1 MRKVYI
7 KYDPYEM
14 ETEIKVD
21 GREIQK
27 NKHCDANLKRFL
39 DSGVH
44 MPIQSWIDPVE
55 RDGWTG
61 LLETICMMGDR
72 EITVEFAGRKIDYES
87 IQESLDA
94 QNENRGLGAII
105 TYCDLQDEIIPDSQM
120 KKNITEVIDLML
132 TDEFEKIV
140 HDSKSSALIEK
151 YSRLKATYDEIEEE
165 EFRIVFTG
173 TYSSGKSSTINALIG
188 KNILPTASGTCTAKI
203 CKIIHTEKKKLKCF
217 ARVQYDYQG
226 KKKEFIC
233 KDELEVQERIKG
245 AEDAV
250 DTIRVLTDLSGLYPG
265 SIENDFNLVIVD
277 TPGTDS
283 ATGND
288 TKKTEEESRRLH
300 KKSHLDIT
308 KEVLKSKQKEMIVLI
323 ADDKLEDDNIVEL
336 LDIIE
341 ESAEKDE
348 GAFNDRFLFVMNMCD
363 SLTYSNDGET
373 LQNYVKNYIANIKKV
388 PNSQRMRNIVN
399 PRVFP
404 ISSGPALAVVNGYTT
419 KPGLSEGR
427 TKKAELYGY
436 YDEFCKKVYYYDHS
450 SLSNGFETYIDEIKT
465 QYANYHNYCLE
476 EQSSVSEAV
485 KRNYIKRLS
494 ENIDISERIMIH
506 SGIPALS
513 SAIQDY
519 IRSYAYPI
527 KVRQLLNC
535 FTDIID
541 ELNSLNR
548 VELEA
553 LEQAKKDYSGAV
565 SEREK
570 TEAEKLEAEK
580 RRVLLENIR
589 ESMNIVKGKIDG
601 ITETIFEIN
610 NIQSSFYVIK
620 NSIAAK
626 VNGRKE
632 VLKAEGDEIIQDIS
646 SKIDTLLGQIRDTV
660 TLVKKKKR
668 RATVDL
674 YEEFV
679 SYLLELDQAGLMD
692 IGNFSLKDTVEYRA
706 LIDKDKFTAPV
717 SETRDE
723 ANPNKEHIEFG
734 YGIGNFF
741 DSIGRAWRTRKEP
754 KTVKNTYI
762 DIAKYITDNI
772 EPIEADIDSYVKK
785 LRSDYQSD
793 IKALKK
799 DTKERVDKVVFMI
812 KEKNADIS
820 KMRKEASK
828 IAMDEKGYAAEVKK
842 LESIRMYLDKLIAKI
857 SYTQI

>member
-1 MRKVYI
+1 MKKIYI
-7 KYDPYEM
+7 EYDPYEM
-14 ETEIKVD
+14 KTVIKVD
-21 GREIQK
+21 GRKIQN
-27 NKHCDANLKRFL
+27 NKHCDTNLKRFL
-39 DSGVH
+39 DPGVP
-44 MPIQSWIDPVE
+44 MPIQSWIDPIE
-55 RDGWTG
+55 RDGWNG

-72 EITVEFAGRKIDYES
+72 EITVEFAGRRIDYES
-87 IQESLDA
+87 IQKSLDA
-94 QNENRGLGAII
+94 QNENRGLGAKI
-105 TYCDLQDEIIPDSQM
+105 TYCELEDEMIPDSQM
-120 KKNITEVIDLML
+120 KKNISDVIDLML

-140 HDSKSSALIEK
+140 QNSKSSALIEK
-151 YSRLKATYDEIEEE
+151 YSRLKATYDEIEAE

-203 CKIIHTEKKKLKCF
+203 CKIIHMNIKELKCF
-217 ARVQYDYQG
+217 AKVRYYYKG
-226 KKKEFIC
+226 KKKIFIC
-233 KDELEVQERIKG
+233 KDELKVQERIKE
-245 AEDAV
+245 AEEYV
-250 DTIRVLTDLSGLYPG
+250 DTIEVLTDLSSIYPN
-265 SIENDFNLVIVD
+265 SVENDFNLVIVD

-283 ATGND
+283 AAGND
-288 TKKTEEESRRLH
+288 TNKEESRRLH
-300 KKSHLDIT
+300 KKSHLEIT
-308 KEVLKSKQKEMIVLI
+308 KEVLKSKQKEMVVLI

-341 ESAEKDE
+341 ESAENDE

-363 SLTYSNDGET
+363 SLTYSNEGET
-373 LQNYVKNYIANIKKV
+373 LQNYVKNYITNIKKV
-388 PNSQRMRNIVN
+388 PNSQRIRNIVN

-404 ISSGPALAVVNGYTT
+404 ISSGPALAVVNGYTS

-436 YDEFCKKVYYYDHS
+436 YDEFCKKIYYYDHLT
-450 SLSNGFETYIDEIKT
+450 LSNGFESYIDEIKT

-476 EQSSVSEAV
+476 EQSSASEAV

-494 ENIDISERIMIH
+494 EHIDISERIMIH

-535 FTDIID
+535 FTDIIG
-541 ELNSLNR
+541 ELDSLNK

-580 RRVLLENIR
+580 RRALLENIR
-589 ESMNIVKGKIDG
+589 EKMTIVKRKIDG
-601 ITETIFEIN
+601 ITETIPEIN

-620 NSIAAK
+620 NSIATK
-626 VNGRKE
+626 VNGRRE

-646 SKIDTLLGQIRDTV
+646 AKIDTLLGQIRDTV

-668 RATVDL
+668 GATVEL
-674 YEEFV
+674 YKEFV
-679 SYLLELDQAGLMD
+679 SYLLELDQARLMD
-692 IGNFSLKDTVEYRA
+692 IGNFSLKDTVEYQI

-762 DIAKYITDNI
+762 DIDKYISDNI
-772 EPIEADIDSYVKK
+772 DPIEVDIDKYVEK

-812 KEKNADIS
+812 KEKNTDIS
-820 KMRKEASK
+820 KMRREVSI
-828 IAMDEKGYAAEVKK
+828 IALDEKDYADEVKK
-842 LESIRMYLDKLIAKI
+842 LESTRKYLDKLISKI

>member
-55 RDGWTG
+55 RDGWNG

-151 YSRLKATYDEIEEE
+151 YSRLKATYDEIEAE

-250 DTIRVLTDLSGLYPG
+250 DTIRVLTDLSSLYPS

-436 YDEFCKKVYYYDHS
+436 YDEFCKKVYYYDHL

-589 ESMNIVKGKIDG
+589 ERMDIVKGKIDG

-692 IGNFSLKDTVEYRA
+692 IGNFSLKDTVEYQA

-762 DIAKYITDNI
+762 DIAKYISDNI
-772 EPIEADIDSYVKK
+772 DPIEADIDSYVKK

-812 KEKNADIS
+812 KEKNTDIS